1 MPKSSRRNFKKYS
14 KKRKYRNSR
23 NTKYRNNKKQ
33 TLKKKKRRKTKMKG
47 GSKWIDIKEKIN
59 RTNFY
64 DVVNQAKEFNI
75 SNLDL
80 TDLSNFKLTEK
91 HMIDFVKNNK
101 IPDDLIEDVTK
112 SLKKIEESN
121 ILSLNIISKLQ
132 QKIRNFLGE
141 ICNFK
146 YYCSGEKKE
155 FFDIDADEK
164 CTQIIINPPNLT
176 LIKVGEKKEEG
187 ENQNFFRKNNKLLH
201 LKIAKGIFYQ
211 LLLLNL
217 KSKISQSSLDSKLN
231 VQCVDVF
238 YPLVNFE
245 ETPKM
250 IENFNTHDKLN
261 RIIDKYS
268 ELSMEENTA
277 SEIKIIDILK
287 YFIIKKKGTAL
298 CDNYTNTINIKISE
312 KNDISI
318 ENKDDSIENK
328 DDLINNLKTKIAE
341 CKKDKKKFIIIY
353 LNLLFNGGGHANYLI
368 IDTKN
373 LICYRIEPHGY
384 KDLGTRSYKQESLD
398 KFLDDEIINKL
409 ENKDLKYL
417 NLDTSIIYKDK
428 NIFFSITKTL
438 TGAQTVTQ
446 NLSTIGMC
454 NTWGLY
460 LTILCILYPK
470 YTMDTINK
478 LVILDNPHLRILKF
492 MIRMEEFYKNKDI
505 PTIDETTQE
514 AMIKYEMFDLREN
527 YPPNSFIQS

>member
-187 ENQNFFRKNNKLLH
+187 KN
-201 LKIAKGIFYQ
+201 
-211 LLLLNL
+211 
-217 KSKISQSSLDSKLN
+217 
-231 VQCVDVF
+231 
-238 YPLVNFE
+238 
-245 ETPKM
+245 
-250 IENFNTHDKLN
+250 
-261 RIIDKYS
+261 
-268 ELSMEENTA
+268 
-277 SEIKIIDILK
+277 
-287 YFIIKKKGTAL
+287 
-298 CDNYTNTINIKISE
+298 
-312 KNDISI
+312 
-318 ENKDDSIENK
+318 
-328 DDLINNLKTKIAE
+328 
-341 CKKDKKKFIIIY
+341 
-353 LNLLFNGGGHANYLI
+353 
-368 IDTKN
+368 
-373 LICYRIEPHGY
+373 
-384 KDLGTRSYKQESLD
+384 
-398 KFLDDEIINKL
+398 
-409 ENKDLKYL
+409 
-417 NLDTSIIYKDK
+417 
-428 NIFFSITKTL
+428 
-438 TGAQTVTQ
+438 
-446 NLSTIGMC
+446 
-454 NTWGLY
+454 
-460 LTILCILYPK
+460 
-470 YTMDTINK
+470 
-478 LVILDNPHLRILKF
+478 
-492 MIRMEEFYKNKDI
+492 
-505 PTIDETTQE
+505 
-514 AMIKYEMFDLREN
+514 
-527 YPPNSFIQS
+527 